1 MVSVC
6 LCLAVARDARAQ
18 AQPAPERAAPNVA
31 DDAVQA
37 LLQRLRPVVQDGDL
51 LGYLDLVAGAANR
64 ARAIDFGR
72 SEIQPGATRAVIQE
86 RDRVPFGGS
95 LDPGGYRLVLDV
107 FVEFGQ
113 RARVAT
119 WRLDVQRLGGVWQI
133 IDAERLTS
141 VENLYRLS
149 LDEAKQFD
157 ATHLTIKAED
167 LDVTLETGSV
177 FLAPASGGVTGLVL
191 LGRGEM
197 RFHPR
202 PDTERGQVKIFCGSE
217 TLVARFDAAFLRI
230 DPSDFGHLVAA
241 DTLAARPVDPRD
253 LRKANQVFTEDAPKS
268 YQLGLGDLSTDA
280 WSLLPGSGNFVGEI
294 HTRRFGILTYTRSKA
309 EAEDITLFDRL
320 RHRNISVYAS
330 EETLARRGPSYS
342 DDDLRDYDVLD
353 YNIDLAVSPGRQ
365 WLDGVAS
372 VLIRV
377 RAPTLATVSLR
388 LADSLVVRSI
398 TSDRFGRL
406 FGFRVTHQN
415 VVVINLPATLTR
427 DMLTTLTLVYSGR
440 LEPQAADGGEAVG
453 VGQDQAFDSTPDI
466 TAEPS
471 FLYSNRVAWYPQA
484 TTTDYATATI
494 KISVPASYDCVASGV
509 LQPGWPQLAGSKADQ
524 SERKLYSFSAEQPLR
539 YLAFIVSKFVHA
551 DALTV
556 VFPPFERTETG
567 APRTGLDYSSLAI
580 SIETNPRQVKRGQ
593 NLVERTADIAQFY
606 AALAGDAPYP
616 TFTIALVESDLPG
629 GHSPAYF
636 AQLFEPLPMA
646 ALTWRNDPAAFE
658 RFPDFFL
665 AHEIAHQWWGQAVGW
680 RNYHEQWI
688 SEGFAQYFA
697 ALYAQHQRGDN
708 VFAGIMRQMR
718 RWAMNQSDQGP
729 VSLGYRLGHIKGDG
743 RIFRAL
749 VYNKSASVLHMLRR
763 LVGDEAFFRGLR
775 RFYATSRFRKVGT
788 EDFRRAMEI
797 EAGRPLDRFF
807 DRWIFGSTLPRL
819 KVSYHVE
826 GAELLVHVEQ
836 LGEIFDVPVTLTLRY
851 ADRQKTDVVIAVTD
865 RTIDR
870 RVPLAGTLQDVHINK
885 DDGALAEYTK

>member
-1 MVSVC
+1 M
-6 LCLAVARDARAQ
+6 Q
-18 AQPAPERAAPNVA
+18 G
-31 DDAVQA
+31 
-37 LLQRLRPVVQDGDL
+37 LLERLRPVVQSGDL
-51 LGYLDLVAGAANR
+51 VGYLDLVAGAADR

-72 SEIQPGATRAVIQE
+72 SEIVAGATRAVIQE
-86 RDRVPFGGS
+86 RDRIPFGNS
-95 LDPGGYRLVLDV
+95 PDPGGYRIVVDV
-107 FVEFGQ
+107 FIEFGQ

-149 LDEAKQFD
+149 LDQATQFD

-177 FLAPASGGVTGLVL
+177 FLAPTAAGVTGLVL

-230 DPSDFGHLVAA
+230 DPSDFGRLVAT
-241 DTLAARPVDPRD
+241 DTLSARPVDPRD
-253 LRKANQVFTEDAPKS
+253 LRRANQLFADDSAKS
-268 YQLGLGDLSTDA
+268 FQLGLGDLSADS
-280 WSLLPGSGNFVGEI
+280 WSLLPGAGNFVGEI
-294 HTRRFGILTYTRSKA
+294 HTRRFGTLTYTRSRS
-309 EAEDITLFDRL
+309 EPEDITLFDRL

-330 EETLARRGPSYS
+330 EETLAHRGPSYS
-342 DDDLRDYDVLD
+342 DDDLRDYDVID

-365 WLDGVAS
+365 WLDGIAS

-377 RAPTLATVSLR
+377 RAPTLTTVSLR

-427 DMLTTLTLVYSGR
+427 DMLTTLTVVYSGR
-440 LEPQAADGGEAVG
+440 LEPQAQDGGEAVA
-453 VGQDQAFDSTPDI
+453 VAQDPGFEATLEI
-466 TAEPS
+466 AAEPS

-509 LQPGWPQLAGSKADQ
+509 LQTGWPQLAGSKADQ

-539 YLAFIVSKFVHA
+539 YLAFIVSKLVHV

-556 VFPPFERTETG
+556 VFPRFERPDTAEPKTG
-567 APRTGLDYSSLAI
+567 ADYNSLDI
-580 SIETNPRQVKRGQ
+580 SIEANPRQVKRGQ
-593 NLVERTADIAQFY
+593 SLLARTADIAKFY
-606 AALAGDAPYP
+606 AALTNDAPYP

-636 AQLFEPLPMA
+636 AQLFQPLPTGV
-646 ALTWRNDPAAFE
+646 LTWRNDPAAFE
-658 RFPDFFL
+658 KFPDFFL
-665 AHEIAHQWWGQAVGW
+665 AHEMAHQWWGQAVGW

-697 ALYAQHQRGDN
+697 ALYAQHQRGDK

-718 RWAMNQSDQGP
+718 RWAMDQSGQGP
-729 VSLGYRLGHIKGDG
+729 VYLGYRLGHIKGDG

-788 EDFRRAMEI
+788 TDFREAIEI

-807 DRWIFGSTLPRL
+807 DQWIFGSTLPRL
-819 KVSYHVE
+819 NVTYQVE

-836 LGEIFDVPVTLTLRY
+836 LGEIFDVPVTLTLHY
-851 ADRQKTDVVIAVTD
+851 ADRQKADVVIAVSD
-865 RTIDR
+865 RTVDR
-870 RVPLAGTLQDVHINK
+870 RVPLAGALQDVEINK